1 MDIVK
6 EYVSGIIIVSVVA
19 ILLENILPESHH
31 KKYINIT
38 IGLVVM
44 LAIISP
50 FSKLTGVNP
59 MFVVPEQV
67 IDDSDLSFANGR
79 RLVADEFSV
88 RLAKKI
94 EEEIKTKC
102 GKNISVS
109 VDVETNDEGE
119 ITGIKNIYVYP
130 LDEEILS
137 VICQTTGLEEKTIRE
152 RER

>member
-6 EYVSGIIIVSVVA
+6 EYVSGIIIVSVVT

-50 FSKLTGVNP
+50 LSKLTGDSP

-67 IDDSDLSFANGR
+67 LDDTDLSFVSGR
-79 RLVADEFSV
+79 RLVADEFSI

-102 GKNISVS
+102 EKNISVS
-109 VDVETNDEGE
+109 VDVETNDEEE